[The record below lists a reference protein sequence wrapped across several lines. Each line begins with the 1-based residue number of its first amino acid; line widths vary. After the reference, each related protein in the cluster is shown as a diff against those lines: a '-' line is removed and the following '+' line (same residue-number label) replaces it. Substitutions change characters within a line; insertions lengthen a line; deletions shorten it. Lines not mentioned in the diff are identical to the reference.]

1 MFDDFEAIEK
11 PLLAAV
17 NGVCAGGGL
26 HFVADADIVIASTE
40 ATFVDPHV
48 SVGQV
53 TAYEAIALGRMSPME
68 SVLRMALVGRHER
81 VTADRVIVH
90 TGEGRAFQTGV
101 DVTEIATDGQGFER
115 YRQSMEDFDLHFT
128 AWHQQVWKPVIT
140 AVNGICAGGGFHWIA
155 DADIVIAAS
164 DAQFFD
170 PHVSVGQVVSLE
182 AIGLIRK
189 MPAEA
194 VMRMAFV
201 GRYERMSAQR
211 AYELGM
217 VSQIVD
223 PPDQLRAEA
232 QDLAEKIAKNSPAAM
247 AATKRALVG
256 ALEHGLTDACKAG
269 AAELVSMWGH
279 PDQTEG
285 PLAFAEKRDPNWQT

>member
-1 MFDDFEAIEK
+1 MTFSSYDFLKVERHGQVGWLINNRPEQLNAMNSGMRDEFE
-11 PLLAAV
+11 LAWKE
-17 NGVCAGGGL
+17 L
-26 HFVADADIVIASTE
+26 DADPAV
-40 ATFVDPHV
+40 
-48 SVGQV
+48 
-53 TAYEAIALGRMSPME
+53 
-68 SVLRMALVGRHER
+68 
-81 VTADRVIVH
+81 RVIVH

-115 YRQSMEDFDLHFT
+115 YRESMENFDIRFT
-128 AWHQQVWKPVIT
+128 AWHNKVWKPVIT
-140 AVNGICAGGGFHWIA
+140 AINGICAGGGFHWVA

-164 DAQFFD
+164 DATFFD
-170 PHVSVGQVVSLE
+170 PHVSVGQVVSVE
-182 AIGLIRK
+182 AIGLMRK
-189 MPAEA
+189 MPVEA

-217 VSQIVD
+217 VSEVVD
-223 PPDQLRAEA
+223 PPERLREA
-232 QDLAEKIAKNSPAAM
+232 AQELAEKIAKNSPAAM

-256 ALEHGLTDACKAG
+256 ALELGLTDACKAG

-285 PLAFAEKRDPNWQT
+285 PLAFTEKREPDWADLPSTPHDGADVGEARDS